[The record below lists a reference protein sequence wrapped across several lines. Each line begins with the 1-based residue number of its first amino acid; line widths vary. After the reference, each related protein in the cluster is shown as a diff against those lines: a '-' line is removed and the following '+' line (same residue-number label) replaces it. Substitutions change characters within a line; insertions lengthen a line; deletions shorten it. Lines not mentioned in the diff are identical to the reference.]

1 MIRIGIVAGEA
12 SGDRLAAGLIAALR
26 ARCGAIEV
34 EGVAGP
40 AMIAEGCR
48 ALYPSE
54 RLAVM
59 GIPEVVRRYAE
70 LSRMRR
76 ALIEHF
82 TAHPPDCFIGVD
94 APEFNLRLLARLRA
108 RGIRTVQYVSP
119 QVWAWREGRVRLIAH
134 AVDLIL
140 VLFPFEEVYYRDH
153 QVPVRYVGHPL
164 ADEPAAALDRAGL
177 REALGLSP
185 NGPLLTLLPGSRS
198 NEWRYHVTPFIE
210 TAAWLHD
217 RHTGLRIAVGAVSE
231 EARTAFEQALSRLA
245 PGLPATVILG
255 RAREVIAAADAV
267 LTVSGT
273 AALECLLAH
282 KPMVVTY
289 RMAALSYLV
298 ARLLVR
304 VPYFSLPNL
313 LAGRRLVPE
322 FLQGEVRAERLGP
335 ELLRLL
341 GGGEEVALLERELA
355 AIARSL
361 CHNASRTA
369 ADAVLGLLGR

>member
-1 MIRIGIVAGEA
+1 M
-12 SGDRLAAGLIAALR
+12 
-26 ARCGAIEV
+26 
-34 EGVAGP
+34 
-40 AMIAEGCR
+40 
-48 ALYPSE
+48 
-54 RLAVM
+54 
-59 GIPEVVRRYAE
+59 
-70 LSRMRR
+70 
-76 ALIEHF
+76 
-82 TAHPPDCFIGVD
+82 
-94 APEFNLRLLARLRA
+94 
-108 RGIRTVQYVSP
+108 QYVSP
-119 QVWAWREGRVRLIAH
+119 QVWAWREGRVRLIAR
-134 AVDLIL
+134 AVDLML
-140 VLFPFEEVYYRDH
+140 VLFPFEEVYYRNH
-153 QVPVRYVGHPL
+153 RVPVRYVGHPL

-177 REALGLSP
+177 REALGLSR

-217 RHTGLRIAVGAVSE
+217 RHTGLRFAVAAVSE

-282 KPMVVTY
+282 RPMVVTY

-341 GGGEEVALLERELA
+341 DGGEEVALLERELA

-361 CHNASRTA
+361 RRDASRTA
-369 ADAVLGLLGR
+369 ADAVLGLIGR

>member
-1 MIRIGIVAGEA
+1 MARPVAHGRVLQGLCR
-12 SGDRLAAGLIAALR
+12 SWRRSSAAPP
-26 ARCGAIEV
+26 V
-34 EGVAGP
+34 EPAVTVPGP
-40 AMIAEGCR
+40 AC
-48 ALYPSE
+48 
-54 RLAVM
+54 
-59 GIPEVVRRYAE
+59 
-70 LSRMRR
+70 
-76 ALIEHF
+76 
-82 TAHPPDCFIGVD
+82 
-94 APEFNLRLLARLRA
+94 ARPWAA
-108 RGIRTVQYVSP
+108 R
-119 QVWAWREGRVRLIAH
+119 
-134 AVDLIL
+134 
-140 VLFPFEEVYYRDH
+140 
-153 QVPVRYVGHPL
+153 
-164 ADEPAAALDRAGL
+164 
-177 REALGLSP
+177 

-217 RHTGLRIAVGAVSE
+217 RHSGLRFAVAAVSE

-255 RAREVIAAADAV
+255 RTREVIAAADAV

-282 KPMVVTY
+282 RPMVVTY

-341 GGGEEVALLERELA
+341 NGGEEVALLERELA

-361 CHNASRTA
+361 RHDASRTA